1 MTTPN
6 APAAHPLGEAAGSA
20 LTVRDQIAIAILP
33 TIAADES
40 GGTVKDAAKELGIPT
55 EQYDFRKHWPVLM
68 ARHAYEFAD
77 LFLAERDR
85 QNAQGRPRA
94 DGKATNAP

>member
-1 MTTPN
+1 METEPTKQPDDSTG
-6 APAAHPLGEAAGSA
+6 AADSALAESAGSA

-55 EQYDFRKHWPVLM
+55 EQYDCRKHWPVLM

-85 QNAQGRPRA
+85 QNNKDQL
-94 DGKATNAP
+94 